1 MEEPKIITSFTNYSS
16 SQLDEMDKALD
27 KLIEYKAKAGPEAK
41 EFVLKK
47 AQEMMSNIND
57 MKTSLELN
65 LSGLSINPLFSLPT
79 SISKIEEAVGAVNKL
94 ISCFEQQKKMIE
106 TMILG
111 LQESQIK
118 LAMLA
123 AKAASLIS

>member
-1 MEEPKIITSFTNYSS
+1 MEQPQIITNFTNYSS

-27 KLIEYKAKAGPEAK
+27 TLIEYKQQGGEKAK
-41 EFVLKK
+41 EFIMKK
-47 AQEMMSNIND
+47 AQEMISSISD
-57 MKTSLELN
+57 MKGALDLN

-79 SISKIEEAVGAVNKL
+79 SISKIEETVSAVNKL
-94 ISCFEQQKKMIE
+94 ISCFEQQKKIIE
-106 TMILG
+106 QMMLG

-123 AKAASLIS
+123 TKAASLLS